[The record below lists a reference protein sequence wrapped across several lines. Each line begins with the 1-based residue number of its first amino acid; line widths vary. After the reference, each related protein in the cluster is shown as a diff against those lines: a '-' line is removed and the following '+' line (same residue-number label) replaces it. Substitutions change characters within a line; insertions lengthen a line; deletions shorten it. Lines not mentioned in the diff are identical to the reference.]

1 MWSLPLLPIRQ
12 KRQFFYVLQSK
23 NGIFA
28 DISLQYVVMKTENIK
43 IREAVAADAS
53 LVGRVVLMALHYDET
68 HPFASIFAELAARE
82 VSQYSYR
89 NALVAEVDGETVGAI
104 IGYDGARLEEL
115 RKPLY
120 ELMIEK
126 FGSVRPVE
134 DETSAGEFYLDSIAV
149 LPQWRGRGV
158 GGALLS
164 AARDRAFAAG
174 HERVGLIVDFA
185 NPRAEAL
192 YNSLGFERVNATT
205 FLGHDMWHL
214 QAKKR

>member
-1 MWSLPLLPIRQ
+1 
-12 KRQFFYVLQSK
+12 
-23 NGIFA
+23 
-28 DISLQYVVMKTENIK
+28 MKIENIK
-43 IREAVAADAS
+43 IREAVAADAP
-53 LVGRVVLMALHYDET
+53 LVGKVVLMALHYDDT
-68 HPFASIFAELAARE
+68 HPFAPIFAELAARE

-89 NALVAEVDGETVGAI
+89 NALVAEVDDNVVGAI
-104 IGYDGARLEEL
+104 IGYDGAKLYEL
-115 RKPLY
+115 RKPLL
-120 ELMIEK
+120 ELMRET
-126 FGSVRPVE
+126 FGGVREIE
-134 DETSAGEFYLDSIAV
+134 DETSAGEFYLDSLAV

-158 GGALLS
+158 GGALVS

-214 QAKKR
+214 QAKNPKGM

>member
-1 MWSLPLLPIRQ
+1 MREYNKPHNHP
-12 KRQFFYVLQSK
+12 
-23 NGIFA
+23 
-28 DISLQYVVMKTENIK
+28 MKTENIK
-43 IREAVAADAS
+43 IREAVAADAP

-68 HPFASIFAELAARE
+68 HPLASIFAELAARE

-89 NALVAEVDGETVGAI
+89 NALVAEVDGAVVGAI
-104 IGYDGARLEEL
+104 IGYDGARLDEL

-134 DETSAGEFYLDSIAV
+134 DETSAGEFYLDSLAV
-149 LPQWRGRGV
+149 LPQWRGCGA
-158 GGALLS
+158 GGALLA

-192 YNSLGFERVNATT
+192 YNSLGFERVNATK

-214 QAKKR
+214 QAKKPKVG

>member
-1 MWSLPLLPIRQ
+1 MVIASFADWQ
-12 KRQFFYVLQSK
+12 KRHFFMFCKVKMVYLLIY
-23 NGIFA
+23 N
-28 DISLQYVVMKTENIK
+28 LQYVVMKTENIK

-104 IGYDGARLEEL
+104 IGYDGACLEEL

-120 ELMIEK
+120 ELMVEK

-134 DETSAGEFYLDSIAV
+134 DETSAGEFYLDSLAV

-158 GGALLS
+158 GSALLS

>member
-1 MWSLPLLPIRQ
+1 
-12 KRQFFYVLQSK
+12 
-23 NGIFA
+23 
-28 DISLQYVVMKTENIK
+28 MKTENIK
-43 IREAVAADAS
+43 IREAVVADAP
-53 LVGRVVLMALHYDET
+53 LVGKVVLMALHYDET
-68 HPFASIFAELAARE
+68 HPLAPIFAELAVRE
-82 VSQYSYR
+82 VSQYSFR
-89 NALVAEVDGETVGAI
+89 NALVAEVDGDVVGAI

-126 FGSVRPVE
+126 FGNVPTVE
-134 DETSAGEFYLDSIAV
+134 DETSAGEFYIDSIAV
-149 LPQWRGRGV
+149 LPQWRGCGV

-164 AARDRAFAAG
+164 AVRDRAFAAG

-214 QAKKR
+214 QAKKSR

>member
-1 MWSLPLLPIRQ
+1 
-12 KRQFFYVLQSK
+12 
-23 NGIFA
+23 
-28 DISLQYVVMKTENIK
+28 MKTGNIK
-43 IREAVAADAS
+43 IREAVAADAP

-68 HPFASIFAELAARE
+68 HPLASIFAHLAARE

-192 YNSLGFERVNATT
+192 YNSLGFERVNATK
-205 FLGHDMWHL
+205 FLGCDMWHM
-214 QAKKR
+214 QAKKP

>member
-1 MWSLPLLPIRQ
+1 MERT
-12 KRQFFYVLQSK
+12 
-23 NGIFA
+23 
-28 DISLQYVVMKTENIK
+28 DIK
-43 IREAVAADAS
+43 IREAVAADAP
-53 LVGRVVLMALHYDET
+53 LVGRVVLMALHYDDT
-68 HPFASIFAELAARE
+68 HPLASIFAELAVRE

-89 NALVAEVDGETVGAI
+89 NALVAEVEGTVVGAI

-120 ELMIEK
+120 ELMVEK

-134 DETSAGEFYLDSIAV
+134 DETSAGEFYLDSLAV

-174 HERVGLIVDFA
+174 HERVGLIVDFE

-214 QAKKR
+214 QATKPKVG